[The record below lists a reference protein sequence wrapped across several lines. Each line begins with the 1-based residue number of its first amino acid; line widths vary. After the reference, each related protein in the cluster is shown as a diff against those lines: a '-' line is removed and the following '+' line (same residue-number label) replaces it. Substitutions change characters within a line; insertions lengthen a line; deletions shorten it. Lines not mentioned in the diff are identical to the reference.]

1 MTSNSELP
9 LGTVVKIKNN
19 NNLLVIIGYNDIIK
33 NKLQGYYSVVYPIG
47 TTTGEDFIEFNDQ
60 EVNKIVFLGYKDE
73 KYDNFVQAIN
83 NQELMNQLIE
93 KAMGEE
99 NNEWKI
105 WWFKW
110 KAGKRWEWGLTF
122 DTRRNK
128 ESK

>member
-1 MTSNSELP
+1 MKLM
-9 LGTVVKIKNN
+9 
-19 NNLLVIIGYNDIIK
+19 VIIGYNDIIK

-99 NNEWKI
+99 NNE
-105 WWFKW
+105 
-110 KAGKRWEWGLTF
+110 
-122 DTRRNK
+122 
-128 ESK
+128 